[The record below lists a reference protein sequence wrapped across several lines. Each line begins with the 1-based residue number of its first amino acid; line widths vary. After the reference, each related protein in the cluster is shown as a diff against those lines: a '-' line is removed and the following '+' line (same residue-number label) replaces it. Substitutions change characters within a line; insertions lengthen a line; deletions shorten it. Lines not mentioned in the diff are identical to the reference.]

1 MEGLY
6 TGSIKL
12 TKLAQSLGR
21 YLPSAIT
28 YEVYTMSAQA
38 ALQSQVTVK
47 KSVETS
53 ASRAEMKPVAPVM
66 REVPKS
72 APKVE
77 EPRYDFVG
85 IAG

>member
-1 MEGLY
+1 
-6 TGSIKL
+6 
-12 TKLAQSLGR
+12 
-21 YLPSAIT
+21 
-28 YEVYTMSAQA
+28 MSAQA
-38 ALQSQVTVK
+38 ALQSQVTVN

-53 ASRAEMKPVAPVM
+53 ASRTTMKPVAPVM

>member
-1 MEGLY
+1 
-6 TGSIKL
+6 
-12 TKLAQSLGR
+12 
-21 YLPSAIT
+21 
-28 YEVYTMSAQA
+28 MSAQA